1 MSLILHYHPLSSFCW
16 KVLIAL
22 YEKGIAF
29 EPNLVNPG
37 DPQSRERFAALWP
50 LAKMPVLEDRARGA
64 VVPETSIIIDYLERH
79 YRGGIALMP
88 DDPDEARQVR
98 LWDRIYDNYVQ
109 HPMQRIVADRLR
121 PAAQRDPYGV
131 GEARA
136 ALATGMAVVERH
148 VAGKVWAVGEAFTVA
163 DCAAAPALFYANKV
177 MPLDGVYPEAL
188 ALLERLKARPSFA
201 RVLDEAAP
209 FFQYFPEE

>member
-16 KVLIAL
+16 KALIAL
-22 YEKGIAF
+22 YEKDIAF
-29 EPNLVNPG
+29 EPNLVNLG
-37 DPQSRERFAALWP
+37 DPESRARFAALWP

-64 VVPETSIIIDYLERH
+64 VVPETSIIIDYLERN
-79 YRGGIALMP
+79 YGGLQLIP
-88 DDPDEARQVR
+88 DDPDEAREVR
-98 LWDRIYDNYVQ
+98 LWDRIFDHYVQ

-121 PAAQRDPYGV
+121 PAGQRDPHGV

-136 ALATGMAVVERH
+136 ALATGMAVVEKH
-148 VAGKVWAVGEAFTVA
+148 VAGKTWAVGESFTMA

-177 MPLDGVYPEAL
+177 MPLVGAYPEAL
-188 ALLERLKARPSFA
+188 ALLERLKTRPSFA
-201 RVLDEAAP
+201 RVLDEAGP

>member
-1 MSLILHYHPLSSFCW
+1 MSLVLHYHPLSSFCW
-16 KVLIAL
+16 KVLIPL
-22 YEKGIAF
+22 YEMEIAF

-37 DPQSRERFAALWP
+37 DPESRARFAALSP

-64 VVPETSIIIDYLERH
+64 VVPETSIIIDYLETH
-79 YRGGIALMP
+79 YGGLQLIP
-88 DDPDEARQVR
+88 DDPDEAREVR

-121 PAAQRDPYGV
+121 PAGQCDPYGV
-131 GEARA
+131 AEARA
-136 ALATGMAVVERH
+136 ALATGMAVVEKQ
-148 VAGKVWAVGEAFTVA
+148 VAGKTWAAGESFTMA

-177 MPLDGVYPEAL
+177 MPLEGIYPEAL
-188 ALLERLKARPSFA
+188 ALLDRLKPRPSFA